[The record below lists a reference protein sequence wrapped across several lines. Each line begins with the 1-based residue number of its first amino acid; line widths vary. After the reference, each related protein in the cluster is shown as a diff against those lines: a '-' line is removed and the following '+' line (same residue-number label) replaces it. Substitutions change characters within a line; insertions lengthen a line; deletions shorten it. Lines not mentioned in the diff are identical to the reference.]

1 MKTRVLFAVALLSSG
16 VARSTTYPGPACPSA
31 HSSQD
36 FNGRIVP
43 AVMWITVTTP
53 QSIGVS
59 AFADGISY
67 EDPDAKMTIKLMVN
81 NSLLASSDQVT
92 DVGAG
97 KHRVLA
103 HGSMQL
109 EPGREYKVSALSIPS
124 KTLHSVYTGVS
135 TDIDQGCETGAGH

>member
-1 MKTRVLFAVALLSSG
+1 MKVRFLFSAALLFSSI
-16 VARSTTYPGPACPSA
+16 ARSTTYDGPACLAA
-31 HSSQD
+31 HASED
-36 FNGRIVP
+36 FDGRIVP
-43 AVMWITVTTP
+43 AVMWISVTSP
-53 QSIGVS
+53 QSIGVT

-103 HGSMQL
+103 HGSIQL
-109 EPGREYKVSALSIPS
+109 EPDREYKVSALSIPS
-124 KTLHSVYTGVS
+124 KTLQSVYTGVS